1 MQPGKAAGAP
11 LPIAGSR
18 RSPTPPNFSRFSSQ
32 FAFLLAPAEY
42 SYTGWTRSGALR
54 SFPHAVRVLVSLS
67 PWGEREGRGGL
78 LAPPRASGCA
88 LPLPS
93 TPLARCVPPLL
104 DPLPGRGR
112 GMRKRGPYPTSVI
125 PARCS
130 PHGALPDPPAATA
143 RRRQASGSAMPRR
156 RPSRSPLP
164 CNGWCAPHLCH
175 SRARVGRAR
184 GIPGSAA
191 ARGLPRALPRGIPGS
206 AAAARAKRYD
216 SPRGSCTRESPAK
229 RAGSG
234 RVCHYNIQLPIGS

>member
-1 MQPGKAAGAP
+1 VQPGKAAGAP

-104 DPLPGRGR
+104 DPLPRRGR
-112 GMRKRGPYPTSVI
+112 GMRKRGCATRLPAAMQRPGAREGLRDPSRAVLAGRRLARPACRDRAAQAGQRERNATAKAVSI
-125 PARCS
+125 PA
-130 PHGALPDPPAATA
+130 
-143 RRRQASGSAMPRR
+143 AMQWLVRA
-156 RPSRSPLP
+156 PLP
-164 CNGWCAPHLCH
+164 SFPRAVPPLLSS
-175 SRARVGRAR
+175 SRAMRVLV
-184 GIPGSAA
+184 S
-191 ARGLPRALPRGIPGS
+191 L
-206 AAAARAKRYD
+206 
-216 SPRGSCTRESPAK
+216 SPWGERE
-229 RAGSG
+229 G
-234 RVCHYNIQLPIGS
+234 

>member
-1 MQPGKAAGAP
+1 MSARV
-11 LPIAGSR
+11 SHTER
-18 RSPTPPNFSRFSSQ
+18 HV
-32 FAFLLAPAEY
+32 
-42 SYTGWTRSGALR
+42 LR
-54 SFPHAVRVLVSLS
+54 PQEPRQTTKRA
-67 PWGEREGRGGL
+67 
-78 LAPPRASGCA
+78 LAPPQPPRPPSDQRERNATMQTLSTILSPGGGEESGKGDA
-88 LPLPS
+88 RRLSLPRCDG
-93 TPLARCVPPLL
+93 LAHAKDL
-104 DPLPGRGR
+104 G
-112 GMRKRGPYPTSVI
+112 I
-125 PARCS
+125 PRARCS

-234 RVCHYNIQLPIGS
+234 RGCHYNIQLPIGP